1 MENIGSTTESIPLA
15 SQNGTYRLRILI
27 VDDDETDRLAVRRC
41 LHNSGMSVAVDEA
54 GSAAEALKLIGSSA
68 YDCVL
73 LDYYLPDVP
82 ELSLFERLRA
92 AAPDLPVVMFTGR
105 GDEDIAVKLMKAGAA
120 DYLPKASITPERL
133 AAGLRHAVELTR
145 ATAARKQAEHELRAE
160 ESRFR
165 TLANAIPQ
173 FAWMADDSGA
183 RHWFNQRWL
192 DYTGIPLE
200 ELKGWG
206 WRQVHHPDH
215 VDRVT
220 QLIRQCCATGEPW
233 EDTFPLRGKD
243 GTYRWFLSR
252 ALPIRGT
259 DGEIVGWLG
268 TNTDVTDQKNAE
280 AERER
285 LLMLEHEARS
295 RAEDATKARDA
306 LLAIVAH
313 DLRNPLH
320 IIMSAAAKIPPSP
333 PDEKGRNYVE
343 FIQRSAREM
352 NRLVGDLLDV
362 SNMESG
368 NFAVQRAPVDLRA
381 VLEEARDSFGMSARE
396 RNIALDC
403 DIDAEVRSVSAD
415 RDRLLQIIGNLLGNA
430 FKYTPEGGRVSLR
443 ACEREGYAEII
454 IRDSGP
460 GIAPENLPHIFD
472 RFWRGD
478 RATRAGAGLGLA
490 ICKGIVEAHDGLI
503 WVESTVGVGTTFHV
517 RIPCAEA

>member
-1 MENIGSTTESIPLA
+1 
-15 SQNGTYRLRILI
+15 
-27 VDDDETDRLAVRRC
+27 
-41 LHNSGMSVAVDEA
+41 
-54 GSAAEALKLIGSSA
+54 
-68 YDCVL
+68 
-73 LDYYLPDVP
+73 
-82 ELSLFERLRA
+82 
-92 AAPDLPVVMFTGR
+92 
-105 GDEDIAVKLMKAGAA
+105 
-120 DYLPKASITPERL
+120 
-133 AAGLRHAVELTR
+133 
-145 ATAARKQAEHELRAE
+145 
-160 ESRFR
+160 
-165 TLANAIPQ
+165 
-173 FAWMADDSGA
+173 
-183 RHWFNQRWL
+183 
-192 DYTGIPLE
+192 
-200 ELKGWG
+200 
-206 WRQVHHPDH
+206 
-215 VDRVT
+215 
-220 QLIRQCCATGEPW
+220 
-233 EDTFPLRGKD
+233 
-243 GTYRWFLSR
+243 
-252 ALPIRGT
+252 
-259 DGEIVGWLG
+259 
-268 TNTDVTDQKNAE
+268 
-280 AERER
+280 
-285 LLMLEHEARS
+285 MLEHEARR
-295 RAEDATKARDA
+295 RAEDATTARDA

-381 VLEEARDSFGMSARE
+381 VLEEARDSFGMSAQE

-490 ICKGIVEAHDGLI
+490 ICKGIVEAHNGLI

>member
-15 SQNGTYRLRILI
+15 SRNGTYRLRILI

-41 LHNSGMSVAVDEA
+41 LHHSGMSVAVDEA

-73 LDYYLPDVP
+73 LDYYLPDMSG
-82 ELSLFERLRA
+82 LSLFERLRA
-92 AAPDLPVVMFTGR
+92 GSPDLPVVMFTGR
-105 GDEDIAVKLMKAGAA
+105 GDEDIAVELMKAGAA

-133 AAGLRHAVELTR
+133 AAGLRHAIELTR
-145 ATAARKQAEHELRAE
+145 ANAARKQAEHELRAQ
-160 ESRFR
+160 ESQFR

-192 DYTGIPLE
+192 DYTGIRLE

-220 QLIRQCCATGEPW
+220 QLIRHSCATGEPW

-352 NRLVGDLLDV
+352 NRLVSDMLDV

-381 VLEEARDSFGMSARE
+381 VLEEARDSFGMSAQE
-396 RNIALDC
+396 RNITLDY
-403 DIDAEVRSVSAD
+403 DVEADVRSVIAD
-415 RDRLLQIIGNLLGNA
+415 RDRLLQVIGNLLGNA
-430 FKYTPEGGRVSLR
+430 FKFTPEGGRVSLR
-443 ACEREGYAEII
+443 ACGREGRAEII
-454 IRDSGP
+454 IGDSGP
-460 GIAPENLPHIFD
+460 GIAPENLPHIFE
-472 RFWRGD
+472 RFWRTD
-478 RATRAGAGLGLA
+478 RGARAGAGLGLT
-490 ICKGIVEAHDGLI
+490 ICKGIIEAHNGHI
-503 WVESTVGVGTTFHV
+503 WAESTVGVGTTFHV
-517 RIPCAEA
+517 SIPGAET